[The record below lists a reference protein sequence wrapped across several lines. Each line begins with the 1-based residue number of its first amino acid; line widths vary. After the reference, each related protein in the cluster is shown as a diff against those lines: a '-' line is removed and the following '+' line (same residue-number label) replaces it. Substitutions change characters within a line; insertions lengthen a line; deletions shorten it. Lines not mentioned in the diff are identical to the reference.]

1 MGIIYQTKKIVV
13 KMIISEITFGDACL
27 YLLVIRMFII
37 PTWFIGRRE
46 FSIYLTENYA
56 CNIHLIL

>member
-1 MGIIYQTKKIVV
+1 MASFIRQKKIVV

-37 PTWFIGRRE
+37 PTWFIGR
-46 FSIYLTENYA
+46 SIYLTENYA
-56 CNIHLIL
+56 CNMHLIL

>member
-1 MGIIYQTKKIVV
+1 MASFIRQKKIVV

-56 CNIHLIL
+56 CNMHLIL